1 MADYGKQVSEY
12 ATLLYNDLKIAE
24 IVPCQKPDNAIV
36 HLIVKCKPR
45 KERISDDDG
54 KEDDKLTALNVY
66 SKRDSPFCHQ
76 SSTPSLRAARVHLV
90 VRHRECSNVGIF
102 LRVASE
108 GTSNIRR
115 WPPT

>member
-66 SKRDSPFCHQ
+66 SKRDSPF
-76 SSTPSLRAARVHLV
+76 SPPLSTPLLTRCQV
-90 VRHRECSNVGIF
+90 
-102 LRVASE
+102 
-108 GTSNIRR
+108 TSRCTT
-115 WPPT
+115 P